1 MAETPSSDQIV
12 ARMLTALELELEENH
27 PLKNQLENCAQNNS
41 LVLGVDF
48 PEIEKDPELEK
59 KITLFFGSTPRSG
72 KPLKK
77 PLSRIKF

>member
-59 KITLFFGSTPRSG
+59 KDNAFF
-72 KPLKK
+72 
-77 PLSRIKF
+77 